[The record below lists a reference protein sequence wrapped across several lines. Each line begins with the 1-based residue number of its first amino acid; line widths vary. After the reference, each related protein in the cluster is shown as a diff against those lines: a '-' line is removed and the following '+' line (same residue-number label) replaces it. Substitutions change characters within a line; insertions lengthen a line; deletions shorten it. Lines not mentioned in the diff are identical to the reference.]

1 MRGGQGGVLMRSI
14 HNLEN
19 RKTIRRKLRKSAT
32 LHEIILWSRI
42 RRNQLGYK
50 FRRQHSIGKYIV
62 DFYCPEKKLIIE
74 LDGGQHAEKQ
84 KDYDKQ
90 RDEYLKNL
98 GFIIFR
104 FWDSDINSNLEGV
117 LQKILEYL
125 KQ

>member
-1 MRGGQGGVLMRSI
+1 MRSI